1 MMKALFL
8 IVAACAALALTAGPA
23 YLKLSDGRVL
33 RNPYLLDQTPS
44 SVTIGHDDGAVAVP
58 LKDLTPELQQE
69 LDYDPKAAAAHEA
82 QLQQA
87 RRNAAAA
94 AAKTQAED
102 RAIDSAAKSIDN
114 EQRLNARIQELEKQ
128 LRDAKVQNK
137 SSGPAPADAKA
148 AAAKPEKKPQQP
160 TPEVDKESFSS
171 LYGNELGSQTLRRY
185 KTCRQL

>member
-1 MMKALFL
+1 MKALFL

-58 LKDLTPELQQE
+58 LKELTPELQKE
-69 LDYDPKAAAAHEA
+69 LGYDPKAAAAHEA

-128 LRDAKVQNK
+128 LRDAKVQNQP
-137 SSGPAPADAKA
+137 GAPADTKA